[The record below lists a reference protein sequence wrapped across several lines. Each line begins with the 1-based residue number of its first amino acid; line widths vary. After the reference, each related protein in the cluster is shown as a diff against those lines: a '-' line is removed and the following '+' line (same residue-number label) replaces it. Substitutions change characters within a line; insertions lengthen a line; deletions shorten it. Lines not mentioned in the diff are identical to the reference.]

1 MSTAGKKYCRVSQT
15 WLDAAEFD
23 RRYADYEERV
33 YQRQPRQGELCTPMI
48 VADGMKPV
56 QSMTNGEIYDSKSS
70 LRKEYKR
77 ANVIEVGNDVQMKK
91 SEPSISEKQLAKER
105 RKGSVAR
112 ALSKAGFGAP

>member
-15 WLDAAEFD
+15 WLDAEEYD
-23 RRYADYEERV
+23 RRYANYDEMV
-33 YQRQPRQGELCTPMI
+33 FQRQPSQGQLCAPRIIT
-48 VADGMKPV
+48 DGMKPI
-56 QSMTNGEIYDSKSS
+56 QSMTNGQMYDSKSA

-91 SEPSISEKQLAKER
+91 DEPSISEKQLAKER